1 MAQLITHSDY
11 YKYPWDS
18 SFTTGYVLNS
28 MANPSLKWETT
39 EQFDLGIDLGFLKGR
54 INLTLD
60 YYIKTTKDLLLNA
73 EVPAS
78 SGYATA
84 TLNIGKLR
92 NKGFEITLEST
103 NITTKDFTWSS
114 NFNIAFNNNEI
125 IALNSGQKEMLS
137 YVRWDNAYNN
147 MPAYISRVGESAGK
161 LYGYIYEG
169 TYKYDDFN
177 QTTNSDGSIS
187 YKLKDGIPR
196 ISDSVQPGDPRYKKL
211 SNDGTNKITDDDRTI
226 IGNGQ
231 PKHTGGF
238 TNNFVYKNWD
248 LNIFL
253 QWSYGN
259 DILNANRMVFE
270 NPSNRTNT
278 NMFASYNNRWNAA
291 NPTSDMPRAKALDAK
306 HYSSLYVEDGSF
318 LKLKTISLGYNLGRK
333 ALYKLG
339 IQAARVYFSAENIAT
354 LSGYSGSDPEVSVRN
369 SVLTPGFDWS
379 SCPRSF
385 NASFGVNITF

>member
-1 MAQLITHSDY
+1 M
-11 YKYPWDS
+11 
-18 SFTTGYVLNS
+18 
-28 MANPSLKWETT
+28 
-39 EQFDLGIDLGFLKGR
+39 
-54 INLTLD
+54 TLD

-196 ISDSVQPGDPRYKKL
+196 ICLLYTSPSPR
-211 SNDGTNKITDDDRTI
+211 DR
-226 IGNGQ
+226 G
-231 PKHTGGF
+231 
-238 TNNFVYKNWD
+238 
-248 LNIFL
+248 
-253 QWSYGN
+253 
-259 DILNANRMVFE
+259 
-270 NPSNRTNT
+270 
-278 NMFASYNNRWNAA
+278 
-291 NPTSDMPRAKALDAK
+291 
-306 HYSSLYVEDGSF
+306 
-318 LKLKTISLGYNLGRK
+318 
-333 ALYKLG
+333 
-339 IQAARVYFSAENIAT
+339 
-354 LSGYSGSDPEVSVRN
+354 
-369 SVLTPGFDWS
+369 
-379 SCPRSF
+379 
-385 NASFGVNITF
+385 

>member
-1 MAQLITHSDY
+1 MDFSRESFVSGNLPWLSNGKLRASWGLTGNNRIGNYDYMAQLITHSDY

-196 ISDSVQPGDPRYKKL
+196 ISDSVQRVTPDTRNCPTTEPTKSPTTTVPL
-211 SNDGTNKITDDDRTI
+211 SATD
-226 IGNGQ
+226 
-231 PKHTGGF
+231 
-238 TNNFVYKNWD
+238 
-248 LNIFL
+248 
-253 QWSYGN
+253 
-259 DILNANRMVFE
+259 NR
-270 NPSNRTNT
+270 NT
-278 NMFASYNNRWNAA
+278 REDS
-291 NPTSDMPRAKALDAK
+291 PT
-306 HYSSLYVEDGSF
+306 
-318 LKLKTISLGYNLGRK
+318 
-333 ALYKLG
+333 
-339 IQAARVYFSAENIAT
+339 T
-354 LSGYSGSDPEVSVRN
+354 LSIRTG
-369 SVLTPGFDWS
+369 T
-379 SCPRSF
+379 
-385 NASFGVNITF
+385 

>member
-18 SFTTGYVLNS
+18 SFTTGYVLSS

-187 YKLKDGIPR
+187 YKLNDGIPR
-196 ISDSVQPGDPRYKKL
+196 ISDSVQPGDP
-211 SNDGTNKITDDDRTI
+211 KIQKTVQRRNQQNHRRRPYHYRQRTTET
-226 IGNGQ
+226 
-231 PKHTGGF
+231 H
-238 TNNFVYKNWD
+238 
-248 LNIFL
+248 
-253 QWSYGN
+253 
-259 DILNANRMVFE
+259 
-270 NPSNRTNT
+270 
-278 NMFASYNNRWNAA
+278 
-291 NPTSDMPRAKALDAK
+291 
-306 HYSSLYVEDGSF
+306 
-318 LKLKTISLGYNLGRK
+318 GRIHQQ
-333 ALYKLG
+333 LCL
-339 IQAARVYFSAENIAT
+339 
-354 LSGYSGSDPEVSVRN
+354 
-369 SVLTPGFDWS
+369 
-379 SCPRSF
+379 
-385 NASFGVNITF
+385 